1 MGGDEEEI
9 ERSLR
14 RSNETVPYLF
24 CLLRVTALTFLGN
37 KSISAPRAI
46 FCIQRQKAVFG
57 RGALVQLFQPRY
69 SLARRNAALQQTPK
83 TPARAASQ
91 YEHRY
96 DSSNNMNNSNIDKNS
111 TIDHAT

>member
-37 KSISAPRAI
+37 NNKLI
-46 FCIQRQKAVFG
+46 FDGLLLGIKKTTASG
-57 RGALVQLFQPRY
+57 RESFQIH
-69 SLARRNAALQQTPK
+69 LGCVW
-83 TPARAASQ
+83 
-91 YEHRY
+91 
-96 DSSNNMNNSNIDKNS
+96 
-111 TIDHAT
+111 

>member
-1 MGGDEEEI
+1 MCI
-9 ERSLR
+9 AL
-14 RSNETVPYLF
+14 LF
-24 CLLRVTALTFLGN
+24 VGAVAVDQDNHKRA
-37 KSISAPRAI
+37 KSISNRRASAPRAI